1 MANDSGPTQLLS
13 KAVAYILRCGL
24 LLQLTRE
31 IALRYFYLA
40 ASQQARLEQ
49 QLYSILK
56 YKYNINTEHRYKY
69 IQVHGMMYN
78 YTHNVHGRGEN
89 I

>member
-40 ASQQARLEQ
+40 AIQQARLEQ
-49 QLYSILK
+49 QLYLYSIL
-56 YKYNINTEHRYKY
+56 KYNINTEHMYKY
-69 IQVHGMMYN
+69 MA
-78 YTHNVHGRGEN
+78 
-89 I
+89 